1 MPVYL
6 HVNRILIETPGEN
19 GLETYNFPSEGK
31 HVKSVRVN
39 NDYIEVIEADAKGD
53 LFPKG
58 FRCYRRYSID

>member
-1 MPVYL
+1 MPTYTA
-6 HVNRILIETPGEN
+6 VNRILIETPGEN
-19 GLETYNFPSEGK
+19 GLETYTFPSEGK
-31 HVKSVRVN
+31 HIKSVRVN